1 MNDAVKLMRLLE
13 FSDSAFP
20 VGAFAFS
27 NGLESASQSGIV
39 HDAATLE
46 AFAADLSRQAAFTD
60 GIAALHAFRS
70 AAADDYEGVLAADG
84 ELLRCRIGTETR
96 RMLCR
101 MGRKLGE
108 LASRIAPSPMISR
121 WLADIGGGA
130 AAGTY
135 PVGQGILFAAAG
147 LSERALFC
155 SHQYGVVNMA
165 LGAALRCVRVSHYD
179 TQRILFSIAAE
190 AESLYAEVEPLSL
203 EDMNAFVPR
212 IDILASIHEKGSSRM
227 FMN

>member
-1 MNDAVKLMRLLE
+1 MNDAVKMMRLLE

-46 AFAADLSRQAAFTD
+46 AFTADLARQAAFTD

-70 AAADDYEGVLAADG
+70 AAAGDYDGVAAADG
-84 ELLRCRIGTETR
+84 ELIRCKIGGEAR

-101 MGRKLGE
+101 MGKKLGE
-108 LASRIAPSPMISR
+108 LAARIAPSPMISR
-121 WLADIGGGA
+121 WLEDIGSGA

-135 PVGQGILFAAAG
+135 PVGQGLLFAATG

-155 SHQYGVVNMA
+155 SHQYGVINMVLSA
-165 LGAALRCVRVSHYD
+165 SLRCVRVSHYD
-179 TQRILFSIAAE
+179 TQRILFSLAAD
-190 AESLYAEVEPLSL
+190 AERLYAEVRPLPL

>member
-1 MNDAVKLMRLLE
+1 MTGAVKIMRLLE

-27 NGLESASQSGIV
+27 NGLETASQLGIV
-39 HDAATLE
+39 HNAATLE
-46 AFAADLSRQAAFTD
+46 AFTADLARQAAFTD

-70 AAADDYEGVLAADG
+70 AAAGDYDGVRKADG
-84 ELLRCRIGTETR
+84 ELLRCKIGGETR

-101 MGRKLGE
+101 MGKKLGE
-108 LASRIAPSPMISR
+108 LAARIAPSPMISQ
-121 WLADIGGGA
+121 WLADVSSGA

-135 PVGQGILFAAAG
+135 PVGQGLLFAAAE
-147 LSERALFC
+147 LSERELFC
-155 SHQYGVVNMA
+155 SHQYGVINMV
-165 LGAALRCVRVSHYD
+165 LCAALRCVRVSHYD
-179 TQRILFSIAAE
+179 TQRILFSLAAD
-190 AESLYAEVEPLSL
+190 AERLYAEVQPLSL